1 MVNLYNKIE
10 MCSDII
16 AIVMK
21 SNEYL
26 QTATLGMTMIAS
38 TKEEK
43 SLLDIIEYAY
53 QKSLSPRETN
63 TKFVYLE
70 RRKTEA
76 IHVVSD
82 DRFTL
87 IFIGKSTLKDEEL
100 VNARKRIKAILRYDP
115 ESFFIYYN

>member
-10 MCSDII
+10 MCCDII